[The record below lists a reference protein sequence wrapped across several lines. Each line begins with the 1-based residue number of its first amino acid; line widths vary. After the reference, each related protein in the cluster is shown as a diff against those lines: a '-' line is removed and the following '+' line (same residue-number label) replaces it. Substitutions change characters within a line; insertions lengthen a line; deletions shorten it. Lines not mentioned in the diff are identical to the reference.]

1 MNLCGCAVLNKIICL
16 QVFTSEEMK
25 NNVVSF
31 RNTSR
36 FCSSLM
42 LNCQVDTSMF
52 RVYTHH

>member
-36 FCSSLM
+36 FCSFNVKLSSRDV
-42 LNCQVDTSMF
+42 NV
-52 RVYTHH
+52 

>member
-42 LNCQVDTSMF
+42 LNCQVY
-52 RVYTHH
+52 VNV